1 MYKNYKDENVISRI
15 KEQHNIMVLIGNGFD
30 ISILQKYRDDK
41 LISSYSKF
49 YDFLCYKEF
58 NHNNLLFKKMNSDK
72 EKKKEN
78 WSDFEESISE
88 LLSES
93 CQREEIYDALKEMQ
107 NMFLLFLN
115 ELVTPEI
122 LLKLNDDILNSHWG
136 ITALSQ
142 FLGDLDKESFEKIE
156 FPQKT
161 DHYHMLNYLFINF
174 NYTSLFDNYIHLDR
188 YGFEPHPYKTVDTNF
203 TFIPNPNGYNKV
215 GSDDGTKWSSFIM
228 TDVIHPHGYQNI
240 PRSLLFGIEDDPKT
254 PGSKHTIFNKSY
266 WAQCNQ
272 KYKSYFKDTEL
283 FIIYGMSIG
292 KSDSW
297 WWDNIYQ
304 SLLNEKSE
312 LIIFFFDKD
321 DTYSHE
327 SIKDRFISACNVI
340 SDEKEKSKAK
350 ERIYIVKYNAKTNLK
365 MFGFGDI

>member
-1 MYKNYKDENVISRI
+1 MYRDYKEEGQFLDVR
-15 KEQHNIMVLIGNGFD
+15 KQHNIMVFIGNGFD

-49 YDFLCYKEF
+49 YDFLYYKEF
-58 NHNNLLFKKMNSDK
+58 NRNNLLFKKMNSDK
-72 EKKKEN
+72 EQGKEN

-88 LLSES
+88 LLFASYP
-93 CQREEIYDALKEMQ
+93 RDEIYDALKEMQ
-107 NMFLLFLN
+107 DMFLLFLN

-136 ITALSQ
+136 STALAE

-156 FPQKT
+156 FPKKIGP
-161 DHYHMLNYLFINF
+161 HHMLNYLFVNF
-174 NYTSLFDNYIHLDR
+174 NYTSLFDNYIYFDR
-188 YGFEPHPYKTVDTNF
+188 YGFNPRPYRSIDTNF
-203 TFIPNPNGYNKV
+203 DFYFDPNQYITSNK
-215 GSDDGTKWSSFIM
+215 GWKSCYIM
-228 TDVIHPHGYQNI
+228 TDIIHPHGYQNI
-240 PRSLLFGIEDDPKT
+240 PRSLLFGIEDDPKA

-297 WWDNIYQ
+297 WWDNIHH

-312 LIIFFFDKD
+312 LIIYFFDKD
-321 DTYSHE
+321 NTYSHE
-327 SIKDRFISACNVI
+327 YIKDKFISACSASSN
-340 SDEKEKSKAK
+340 EEEKSKIK
-350 ERIYIVKYNAKTNLK
+350 ERIYIVKYNSETNLK
-365 MFGFGDI
+365 MFGLGNN